1 MGFIL
6 GDIAIPML
14 KLDNDYLE
22 NADYCMVLD
31 LFLIFVVEG
40 KWELYLH
47 RGALRRY
54 CCRSTLSG
62 KIMAILWLKTAY
74 YYSNYGLITKAFGF
88 WNTKHD
94 YWSSCY
100 REIDGLKRGAKC

>member
-22 NADYCMVLD
+22 NADYCMVPD

-40 KWELYLH
+40 K
-47 RGALRRY
+47 
-54 CCRSTLSG
+54 
-62 KIMAILWLKTAY
+62 
-74 YYSNYGLITKAFGF
+74 
-88 WNTKHD
+88 
-94 YWSSCY
+94 
-100 REIDGLKRGAKC
+100 